1 MFVLGDTNF
10 DVMQPSKPGVRAYK
24 ELMDSL
30 SLSQLITAPTRP
42 GVTSTLIDHIITSH
56 PDLAA
61 AADVTPC
68 NISDHDLITV
78 SISGVKARRQP
89 TTVTVRSTRNL
100 SQDALCL
107 DLLVADWSAVY
118 GATSATDKWSAWRAV
133 WDPIIDRHMPLKEV
147 RLRHK
152 SQPWMYDA
160 DVKEAMEA
168 RDRAREDKE
177 RTPCEETEQEF
188 RHCRNAVK
196 TTQHHACSEYFLSS
210 FRRSKCTTWRD
221 IRRFLISSKKPEP
234 RPDGSS
240 GRPAA
245 WFDRLNSYFST
256 IGSSVADGLAAL
268 DTGETLHPRPPR
280 VSSGAFRPRPAT
292 LPELSAALQRMGT
305 SKACGTDGITI
316 SMIRLTFSVVGPHI
330 LHLINSA
337 ISRCELPPSWKT
349 ATFVPLH
356 KGGDACDSSNYR
368 PISILPVVSKL
379 CERVVCTQLMDY
391 LLSHHLLCPQ
401 QYGFRPGLSTEAALL
416 DTVTY
421 LTDNVD
427 AGRVT
432 SLVTADTSK
441 AFDSVEH
448 GRLLEK
454 LGWYGI
460 EERWFRAWLSGS
472 NGAQSA
478 L

>member
-24 ELMDSL
+24 ELLNSL
-30 SLSQLITAPTRP
+30 SLSQLITSPTRP

-56 PDLAA
+56 PDLAT

-78 SISGVKARRQP
+78 SISGVKTRRQP

-133 WDPIIDRHMPLKEV
+133 WDPIIDRHLPLKEV
-147 RLRHK
+147 KLRHK
-152 SQPWMYDA
+152 SQPWMYDE

-188 RHCRNAVK
+188 RRCRNAVK
-196 TTQHHACSEYFLSS
+196 TAQHHACSEYFLSS
-210 FRRSKCTTWRD
+210 FRRSKSTTWRD

-240 GRPAA
+240 GRPEA

-256 IGSSVADGLAAL
+256 IGPSVADGLAAL

-280 VSSGAFRPRPAT
+280 VSSGAFRPHPAT

-316 SMIRLTFSVVGPHI
+316 SMIRLTFSVTPSFPSPT
-330 LHLINSA
+330 LPLY
-337 ISRCELPPSWKT
+337 RC
-349 ATFVPLH
+349 A
-356 KGGDACDSSNYR
+356 
-368 PISILPVVSKL
+368 VS
-379 CERVVCTQLMDY
+379 
-391 LLSHHLLCPQ
+391 
-401 QYGFRPGLSTEAALL
+401 
-416 DTVTY
+416 TVA
-421 LTDNVD
+421 V
-427 AGRVT
+427 
-432 SLVTADTSK
+432 S
-441 AFDSVEH
+441 
-448 GRLLEK
+448 
-454 LGWYGI
+454 
-460 EERWFRAWLSGS
+460 
-472 NGAQSA
+472 
-478 L
+478 